1 TSFESLNV
9 LDRLQFL
16 KPKPPVPIADIQRVL
31 SAFFTRRSR
40 GMPQVVGGTGNPQR
54 LTRSQSRRVPKRVVL
69 GTPAPIALIE
79 ATDGL
84 KHDPRNHATDRPVI
98 PLNLGGPRNLSGPL
112 RAPQNL
118 SCRGLVQLPKL
129 SERRHHPASLASFP
143 NRSLKLLLR
152 HPRITVSYN
161 RDIPVTGDMRR
172 R

>member
-69 GTPAPIALIE
+69 GTPAPVTLIE
-79 ATDGL
+79 TTDSL
-84 KHDPRNHATDRPVI
+84 KHDPRQHDTDRPVI
-98 PLNLGGPRNLSGPL
+98 PLHLGGPRILRRPL
-112 RAPQNL
+112 RAPL
-118 SCRGLVQLPKL
+118 YLPFRGLVQTPKL
-129 SERRHHPASLASFP
+129 SARRLHPTSLASFP
-143 NRSLKLLLR
+143 NRRLKLLLR
-152 HPRITVSYN
+152 HP
-161 RDIPVTGDMRR
+161 
-172 R
+172 